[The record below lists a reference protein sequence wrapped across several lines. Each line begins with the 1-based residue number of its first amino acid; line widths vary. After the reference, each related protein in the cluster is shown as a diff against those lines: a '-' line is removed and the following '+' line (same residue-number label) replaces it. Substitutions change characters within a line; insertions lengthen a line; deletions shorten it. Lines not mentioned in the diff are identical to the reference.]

1 MKPSYFT
8 LTTIRRQ
15 GLEQSAFYNKEM
27 GSARLKDLLKN
38 ASCFLPQSPWSP
50 PFSCSACLD
59 ERPFPV
65 RLGTDR
71 ARPEGCGRPEVEGW
85 FLAGRE
91 GSLLGGG
98 GLAWVRLA
106 MEEGA
111 GSQGKR
117 RFRARVSL
125 GRGQCTQSGEDH
137 GEHWKY

>member
-1 MKPSYFT
+1 MKSSYFT
-8 LTTIRRQ
+8 LTTIWRQ
-15 GLEQSAFYNKEM
+15 GLEQSAFYKKEM

-38 ASCFLPQSPWSP
+38 PSCFLPQSPRSP
-50 PFSCSACLD
+50 PFSCSACLY
-59 ERPFPV
+59 ERPFLV

-71 ARPEGCGRPEVEGW
+71 ARPEGCRRPEVEGW

-125 GRGQCTQSGEDH
+125 GRGQCTQSGEDR